1 MPESSKHSSNNVNV
15 PTPDP
20 SNIRLS
26 IKKRCANCHAK
37 RPLLDRCKYC
47 DADFCFSCIQFEIH
61 ACEGYER
68 MRDDMKNVLK
78 KRLISERCDGLKVI
92 LI

>member
-1 MPESSKHSSNNVNV
+1 MPESSKQSTSDV
-15 PTPDP
+15 PAPDLP
-20 SNIRLS
+20 KSRLS
-26 IKKRCANCHAK
+26 IKKRCANCRAK

-68 MRDDMKNVLK
+68 MRDDKKGVLS
-78 KRLISERCDGLKVI
+78 KRLNSERCDGLKVI